1 MRWLEIMAEK
11 SLAGRRIVVTRARA
25 QAGDLAAMIEQ
36 LGGEVIEFPTIE
48 IKPAASFVALDAAVK
63 NLATYDWLMFTS
75 VNSIEPFLGRL
86 KHAGK
91 NVAELAHLKIAAIGS
106 ETAKR
111 LEAAGVSVFL
121 VPVRYQAEGI
131 LESLDAA
138 DMTGKRVL
146 IPRAAKARDVLPDT
160 LRQWGATVDVVEA
173 YRTEAPNIDIATLKR
188 RFQCGEIDV
197 VTFTSSSTVSHF
209 VQLFGGGTLS
219 SLVNDAAIA
228 CIGPITAKTVEE
240 AQGQVAILAREF
252 TMQGLVT
259 AIVDYFNVTRTISR
273 AETQSTPSSE
283 K

>member
-1 MRWLEIMAEK
+1 MAEK